1 MELSIKSK
9 LSQLLN
15 HGFVYGLTSSLQ
27 NILSFLLL
35 PIFTVYFT
43 PSEFGIYS
51 IILLANTL
59 ASAIFNL
66 GAPSALGRY
75 YFEENTEDFRRKII
89 SAALL
94 ITICGAIL
102 LVGFSITLGQN
113 ISIWLFGKPVF
124 KLHIILSLSA
134 GALFFLFNLMTLI
147 LRYEKR
153 SWLFMGTIL
162 ASVLLNFIITYVL
175 LTKYHYGIIAPLY
188 GMLWS
193 NGAGFLF
200 LIAKYFK
207 SLSIDIHKIYV
218 RNLLVF
224 GLQASVTGLLFY
236 LVDWVD
242 RLIIKDLLPMSD
254 VGIYSLG
261 YRLGSVMNVLLITP
275 FSMIWAP
282 IRMQYVNNKNNR
294 EFISKVCSYFAMV
307 GFIFIMIAILFG
319 KQLMNLFFTNKEY
332 ADAARVFPI
341 IMLATL
347 FFGFQNI
354 LDLGIY
360 LHRKVHFYIII
371 SIVGLLF
378 NILMNYWLIN
388 IFGYIA
394 AAYVSLLTYA
404 LTTSLIFLVSSQY
417 YKLQLEWGR
426 IVWPLVVLILIYYVD
441 CFGLLKNSF
450 ELLNKGL
457 VVLIVCFLFLK
468 FWISKNELYNLKL
481 IFSNQKSNET

>member
-15 HGFVYGLTSSLQ
+15 HGFIYGLTSSLQ

-35 PIFTVYFT
+35 PFFTVYFT
-43 PSEFGIYS
+43 PAEFGVYS

-59 ASAIFNL
+59 ASALFNF

-75 YFEENTEDFRRKII
+75 YFEEDTEDYRRKII

-94 ITICGAIL
+94 ISVFGAIL
-102 LVGFSITLGQN
+102 LIGVSIVFGN
-113 ISIWLFGKPVF
+113 SISIWLFGKAEY
-124 KLHIILSLSA
+124 KLHIIVSLSA
-134 GALFFLFNLMTLI
+134 GALFFLFSLMTLI
-147 LRYEKR
+147 LRYEKH
-153 SWLFMGTIL
+153 SWLFMGTII
-162 ASVLLNFIITYVL
+162 ASVVLNFIITYLL
-175 LTKYHYGIIAPLY
+175 LTKYHYGILAPLY
-188 GMLWS
+188 GILWS

-200 LIAKYFK
+200 LLVKYLK
-207 SLSIDIHKIYV
+207 SLTSDIYITHI

-294 EFISKVCSYFAMV
+294 EFISKVSSYFAMV
-307 GFIFIMIAILFG
+307 GFIFILIAILFG

-332 ADAARVFPI
+332 ANAVRIFPI
-341 IMLATL
+341 IMLSTL

-371 SIVGLLF
+371 SIIGLIF
-378 NILMNYWLIN
+378 NILMNYWLIR

-404 LTTSLIFLVSSQY
+404 LTTGLIFLVSSKY
-417 YKLQLEWGR
+417 YKLELEWGR
-426 IVWPLVVLILIYYVD
+426 IVWPLIVLILIYYVD
-441 CFGLLKNSF
+441 YYGLLNTPL
-450 ELLNKGL
+450 ELLYK
-457 VVLIVCFLFLK
+457 LIVLLVTIFLFLK
-468 FWISKNELYNLKL
+468 FWITKTELDSLKL
-481 IFSNQKSNET
+481 ILSNYKSKIT